1 MMKRIKESEPRSYA
15 MIHDTIYDLEP
26 SYAELY
32 QKIRGK
38 KPWLIG
44 PLFHFSKREEA
55 NTAVQEQHSCLSWL
69 DSQEPNSVVY
79 NCFGSMGRFSD
90 AQLTEIDLA
99 LETSDS
105 SFLWVLEYQRSH
117 GHCSQSSSTMRSWWR
132 FLDVGVS
139 VGAEVWHISFDVKD
153 TIVKKEKIEASL
165 KILMNTSRE
174 SEEIR
179 SRAKD
184 VKAMIDR
191 AVEKGGS
198 SYNHLTALV
207 EEPKCHVFGNL
218 EE

>member
-1 MMKRIKESEPRSYA
+1 
-15 MIHDTIYDLEP
+15 
-26 SYAELY
+26 
-32 QKIRGK
+32 
-38 KPWLIG
+38 
-44 PLFHFSKREEA
+44 
-55 NTAVQEQHSCLSWL
+55 
-69 DSQEPNSVVY
+69 
-79 NCFGSMGRFSD
+79 MGRFSD
-90 AQLTEIDLA
+90 AQLTEIALA
-99 LETSDS
+99 LEASDS
-105 SFLWVLEYQRSH
+105 SFLWVVRKGDNEQESWMPTGFEEKMLTNNKGLIVRDWVPQLTILNYSAN
-117 GHCSQSSSTMRSWWR
+117 GSSSTMRSWWR

-139 VGAEVWHISFDVKD
+139 DGAEVWHISFDVKD

-165 KILMNTSRE
+165 KMLMNTSTE

-207 EEPKCHVFGNL
+207 EELKCHVFGNL

>member
-1 MMKRIKESEPRSYA
+1 
-15 MIHDTIYDLEP
+15 
-26 SYAELY
+26 
-32 QKIRGK
+32 
-38 KPWLIG
+38 
-44 PLFHFSKREEA
+44 
-55 NTAVQEQHSCLSWL
+55 
-69 DSQEPNSVVY
+69 
-79 NCFGSMGRFSD
+79 MGRFSD
-90 AQLTEIDLA
+90 AQLTEIALA
-99 LETSDS
+99 LEASDS
-105 SFLWVLEYQRSH
+105 SFLWVVRKGDNEQESWMPTGFEEKMLTNNKGLILEYQRSH

-139 VGAEVWHISFDVKD
+139 DGAEVWHISFDVKD

-165 KILMNTSRE
+165 KMLMNTSTE

-207 EEPKCHVFGNL
+207 EELKCHVFGNL